1 MNRNYIDDRWRQCHW
16 EEWREIRNRWDQVR
30 KTGKEPNQ
38 QSERVR
44 GAELERR
51 AQLVPSSIAT
61 VQLHHFR
68 LLVWRPFVQPLGLSH
83 RSRCKPR
90 VRDFSP
96 GCDT

>member
-1 MNRNYIDDRWRQCHW
+1 MNRNYVDDRWRQCHW

-61 VQLHHFR
+61 ACNSTTFGSWSGGH
-68 LLVWRPFVQPLGLSH
+68 S
-83 RSRCKPR
+83 
-90 VRDFSP
+90 FSP
-96 GCDT
+96 GSFPQKQV